1 MNLLQRIYRAFV
13 PEQVPM
19 REAQGVSIDA
29 DEEGWRKLSGDAGR
43 DLSPLKQERQRELAV
58 YLWATNPLAN
68 RLIELPVAYLL
79 AEGVKLKVPDAEAQE
94 WLDAFW
100 RDPINRMS
108 MKLPKK
114 VRELALYGEQCW
126 PVFVNSITG
135 HIRLGYLDPAQ
146 IEKVVTDPDNIEQPI
161 GIVARTT
168 RRGRTRRYRVIT
180 GGPEDVFTA
189 RTQEIRKT
197 FTDGDCFFFV
207 INDLSNATRGH
218 SDLLP
223 VIDWLDLYD
232 QALYG
237 EAERWDLL
245 RSFIWDVTLK
255 GATEE
260 TVKARAAEIDVP
272 TSGGVRVHNDA
283 EEWQA
288 VTPDIQAANGAEAS
302 RLFRNHILG
311 GLSIPEHWYGGGGDV
326 NRNTASSMDETTEKV
341 MAMRQQVWRYILEMV
356 GQYQVDMRLRCIL
369 GEAYDN
375 TDQDYQVTAEFPEI
389 ATKDT
394 TAYAAALQQVIIGA
408 GAAVTQGLLS
418 QESAVAIIVFV
429 SGRLGVAIDGEEEL
443 RRVRAAG
450 FSPDDY
456 RLNLG
461 ADLDGMAAD
470 AAQPAAPPVAPA
482 EAPAPE
488 PAAPAAA
495 PATTLEA
502 DAAVPELSLNGAQ
515 VTAMLQTV
523 AQVVAGQLPRETAVA
538 ILETAFNIPHEKAE
552 KVLGTVGQGFQPAPP
567 PEAGAVV

>member
-1 MNLLQRIYRAFV
+1 M
-13 PEQVPM
+13 
-19 REAQGVSIDA
+19 SIDA
-29 DEEGWRKLSGDAGR
+29 DEAGWRKLSGDAGR
-43 DLSPLKQERQRELAV
+43 DLSPLTQSRQLELAA

-79 AEGVKLKVPDAEAQE
+79 AEGVGLKVPDEEAQA

-135 HIRLGYLDPAQ
+135 HMRLGYLDPAQ

-168 RRGRTRRYRVIT
+168 RKGRTRRYRVIT
-180 GGPEDVFTA
+180 GGPENVFTA

-197 FTDGDCFFFV
+197 FNDGDCFFFV
-207 INDLSNATRGH
+207 VNDLSNATRGH

-237 EAERWDLL
+237 EAERWDYL

-283 EEWQA
+283 EEWAA
-288 VTPDIQAANGAEAS
+288 VTPDIQAASGAENS

-311 GLSIPEHWYGGGGDV
+311 GMSIPEHWYGGGGDV

-341 MAMRQQVWRYILEMV
+341 MAMRQQVWRHILEMV
-356 GQYQVDMRLRCIL
+356 GQYQVNMRLRCIF
-369 GEAYDN
+369 GEDYDN
-375 TDQDYQVTAEFPEI
+375 TDPNYQVQAEFPEI

-394 TAYAAALQQVIIGA
+394 TAYASALQQVIIGC

-418 QESAVAIIVFV
+418 QESAVAIVVFCA
-429 SGRLGVAIDGEEEL
+429 GRLGVTIDATEEL
-443 RRVRAAG
+443 ARIRASG
-450 FSPDDY
+450 FSPEDY
-456 RLNLG
+456 RF
-461 ADLDGMAAD
+461 DLDAELAAGAVD
-470 AAQPAAPPVAPA
+470 GGHADEPTPAPAAPVTV
-482 EAPAPE
+482 PE
-488 PAAPAAA
+488 HFPAAA
-495 PATTLEA
+495 LDA

-515 VTAMLQTV
+515 VTAMLDTV
-523 AQVVAGQLPRETAVA
+523 ARVAAGQLPRDTAVA
-538 ILETAFNIPHEKAE
+538 ILETAFNIPHDKVE
-552 KVLGTVGQGFQPAPP
+552 KVLGTVGRGFVPAVQT
-567 PEAGAVV
+567 ESGGAA

>member
-1 MNLLQRIYRAFV
+1 MNIVERIYQAVTGSGAFK
-13 PEQVPM
+13 
-19 REAQGVSIDA
+19 EAHGVSIDA
-29 DEEGWRKLSGDAGR
+29 DEANWRKLSGDEGR
-43 DLSPLKQERQRELAV
+43 DLSPLTQSRQLELAA

-79 AEGVKLKVPDAEAQE
+79 AEGVQLKVADEEAQT

-135 HIRLGYLDPAQ
+135 HMRLGYLDPAQ

-180 GGPEDVFTA
+180 GGPESVFTA

-207 INDLSNATRGH
+207 VNDLSNATRGH

-260 TVKARAAEIDVP
+260 TVKARASEIDVP
-272 TSGGVRVHNDA
+272 TSGGVRVHNDSETWA
-283 EEWQA
+283 A

-311 GLSIPEHWYGGGGDV
+311 GMSIPEHWYGGGGDV

-341 MAMRQQVWRYILEMV
+341 MAMRQQVWKHILEMV
-356 GQYQVDMRLRCIL
+356 GQYQVNMRLQAIF
-369 GEAYDN
+369 GEDFDF
-375 TDQDYQVTAEFPEI
+375 TDPDYEVQAEFPEI

-394 TAYAAALQQVIIGA
+394 TAYASALQQVIIGA

-418 QESAVAIIVFV
+418 QESAVAIVVFCA
-429 SGRLGVAIDGEEEL
+429 GRLGVELDAEEEL
-443 RRVRAAG
+443 RRIAASG
-450 FSPDDY
+450 ISP
-456 RLNLG
+456 G
-461 ADLDGMAAD
+461 ADPYGMGGFAGMGNGGAA
-470 AAQPAAPPVAPA
+470 
-482 EAPAPE
+482 
-488 PAAPAAA
+488 
-495 PATTLEA
+495 
-502 DAAVPELSLNGAQ
+502 
-515 VTAMLQTV
+515 
-523 AQVVAGQLPRETAVA
+523 
-538 ILETAFNIPHEKAE
+538 
-552 KVLGTVGQGFQPAPP
+552 
-567 PEAGAVV
+567 

>member
-1 MNLLQRIYRAFV
+1 MNPFAWITNKLAPK
-13 PEQVPM
+13 PEQAPL
-19 REAQGVSIDA
+19 REARGVSLYR
-29 DEEGWRKLSGDAGR
+29 DEDGWRKLSGDAGR
-43 DLSPLKQERQRELAV
+43 DLSPITQSRQLELAA

-79 AEGVKLKVPDAEAQE
+79 AEGVQLKVGDEEAQA

-100 RDPINRMS
+100 RDPINRMD

-135 HIRLGYLDPAQ
+135 HMRLGYLDPAQ

-180 GGPEDVFTA
+180 GGPESVFTG

-207 INDLSNATRGH
+207 VNDLSNATRGH

-311 GLSIPEHWYGGGGDV
+311 GMSIPEHWYGGGGDV

-341 MAMRQQVWRYILEMV
+341 MAMRQQVWKHILEMV
-356 GQYQVDMRLRCIL
+356 GQYQVNMRLQAVF
-369 GEAYDN
+369 GEGFDF
-375 TDQDYQVTAEFPEI
+375 TDPDYEVQAEFPEI

-394 TAYAAALQQVIIGA
+394 TAYATALQQVIIGA
-408 GAAVTQGLLS
+408 GAAVAQGLLS
-418 QESAVAIIVFV
+418 QESAVAIIAFV
-429 SGRLGVAIDGEEEL
+429 ATRLGVPIDAAEEL
-443 RRVRAAG
+443 ERVRASG
-450 FSPDDY
+450 FSPEEY
-456 RLNLG
+456 RLDLEAEPAG
-461 ADLDGMAAD
+461 AAAD
-470 AAQPAAPPVAPA
+470 GDRAAELTP
-482 EAPAPE
+482 
-488 PAAPAAA
+488 APAAVPEQA
-495 PATTLEA
+495 PAALNT

-515 VTAMLQTV
+515 VTAMLDVV
-523 AQVVAGQLPRETAVA
+523 ARVVAGQLPRETAVA
-538 ILETAFNIPHEKAE
+538 ILETAFNIPHDKAE
-552 KVLGTVGQGFQPAPP
+552 KVLGTVGRGFVPAAP
-567 PEAGAVV
+567 PEAGSAV

>member
-1 MNLLQRIYRAFV
+1 MNIVKRVYQAITGTGAF
-13 PEQVPM
+13 
-19 REAQGVSIDA
+19 REALGVSIDRGE
-29 DEEGWRKLSGDAGR
+29 DGWRKLSGDAGR
-43 DLSPLKQERQRELAV
+43 DLSPITQSRQLELAA

-79 AEGVKLKVPDAEAQE
+79 AEGVALKVADEEAQA

-114 VRELALYGEQCW
+114 VRELAIYGEQCW

-135 HIRLGYLDPAQ
+135 HMRLGYLDPAQ

-168 RRGRTRRYRVIT
+168 RRGRIRRYRVIT
-180 GGPEDVFTA
+180 GGPENVFTA

-207 INDLSNATRGH
+207 VNDLSNATRGH

-311 GLSIPEHWYGGGGDV
+311 GMSLPEHWYGGGGDV

-341 MAMRQQVWRYILEMV
+341 MAMRQQVWKHILEMV
-356 GQYQVDMRLRCIL
+356 GQYQVNMRLQAIF
-369 GEAYDN
+369 GEGFDF
-375 TDQDYQVTAEFPEI
+375 TDPDYEVQAEFPEI

-394 TAYAAALQQVIIGA
+394 TAYASALQQVIIGA

-418 QESAVAIIVFV
+418 QESAVAIIAFV
-429 SGRLGVAIDGEEEL
+429 ATRLGVPIDAAEEL
-443 RRVRAAG
+443 ERVRASG
-450 FSPDDY
+450 FSPEDY
-456 RLNLG
+456 RL
-461 ADLDGMAAD
+461 DLDAELAAGAPAGVRTD
-470 AAQPAAPPVAPA
+470 ELTPTPAAPVAEPEQPPVAA
-482 EAPAPE
+482 
-488 PAAPAAA
+488 
-495 PATTLEA
+495 LGD

-515 VTAMLQTV
+515 VTAMLDVV
-523 AQVVAGQLPRETAVA
+523 ARVVAGQLPRETAVA
-538 ILETAFNIPHEKAE
+538 ILETAFNIPHDKAE
-552 KVLGTVGQGFQPAPP
+552 TVLGTVGRGFTPAAPS
-567 PEAGAVV
+567 EAGATA

>member
-1 MNLLQRIYRAFV
+1 MNIVKRIYQAITGTGTF
-13 PEQVPM
+13 

-29 DEEGWRKLSGDAGR
+29 DEAGWRKLSGDDGR
-43 DLSPLKQERQRELAV
+43 DLSPIAQARQRELAA

-79 AEGVKLKVPDAEAQE
+79 AEGVQLKVADEEAQA

-135 HIRLGYLDPAQ
+135 HMRLGYLDPAQ

-168 RRGRTRRYRVIT
+168 RRGTTRRYRVST

-283 EEWQA
+283 ETWEA
-288 VTPDIQAANGAEAS
+288 VTPDIQAGNGADAS

-311 GLSIPEHWYGGGGDV
+311 GMSLPEHWYGGGGDV

-341 MAMRQQVWRYILEMV
+341 MAMRQQVWKYILEMV
-356 GQYQVDMRLRCIL
+356 GQYQVNMRLQAIF
-369 GEAYDN
+369 GEGFDF
-375 TDQDYQVTAEFPEI
+375 TDPDYEVQAEFPEI

-394 TAYAAALQQVIIGA
+394 TAYASALQQVIIGA
-408 GAAVTQGLLS
+408 SAAVTQGLLS
-418 QESAVAIIVFV
+418 QESAVAIIAFV
-429 SGRLGVAIDGEEEL
+429 ATRLGVPINAAEEL
-443 RRVRAAG
+443 ERVREMGHSAE
-450 FSPDDY
+450 DY
-456 RLNLG
+456 RL
-461 ADLDGMAAD
+461 DLDMELAVGAAD
-470 AAQPAAPPVAPA
+470 GGQADDLESAQITPVVAP
-482 EAPAPE
+482 EQT
-488 PAAPAAA
+488 PAAA
-495 PATTLEA
+495 LDA

-515 VTAMLQTV
+515 VTAMLDTV
-523 AQVVAGQLPRETAVA
+523 ARVASGQLPRETAVA
-538 ILETAFNIPHEKAE
+538 ILETAFNIPHDKAE
-552 KVLGTVGQGFQPAPP
+552 KVLGTVGKGFIPAVPS
-567 PEAGAVV
+567 EAGTMA

>member
-1 MNLLQRIYRAFV
+1 MNPFKWIASKIA

-29 DEEGWRKLSGDAGR
+29 DEVGWRKLSGDSGR
-43 DLSPLKQERQRELAV
+43 DLSPLTQSRQLEIAA

-79 AEGVKLKVPDAEAQE
+79 AEGVTLKVGDAEAQA

-100 RDPINRMS
+100 RDPINRMN

-135 HIRLGYLDPAQ
+135 HMRLGYLDPAQ

-180 GGPEDVFTA
+180 GGPENVFTT

-207 INDLSNATRGH
+207 VNDLSNATRGH

-223 VIDWLDLYD
+223 VIDWLDAYD

-237 EAERWDLL
+237 ELERWDFL

-260 TVKARAAEIDVP
+260 TVKKRAAEIDVP
-272 TSGGVRVHNDA
+272 TGGGVRVHNDA
-283 EEWQA
+283 EAWDA
-288 VTPDIQAANGAEAS
+288 VTPDIQAANTSEAS
-302 RLFRNHILG
+302 RLIRNHILG

-341 MAMRQQVWRYILEMV
+341 MAMRQQVWKYILEMV
-356 GQYQVDMRLRCIL
+356 GQYQVNMRLQAIF
-369 GEAYDN
+369 GEGFDN
-375 TDQDYQVTAEFPEI
+375 VDPDFEVTAEFPEI

-394 TAYAAALQQVIIGA
+394 TAYASALQQVIIGA
-408 GAAVTQGLLS
+408 GAAVSQGLLS

-429 SGRLGVAIDGEEEL
+429 SGRLGVTIDAAEEL
-443 RRVRAAG
+443 GRVRASG
-450 FSPDDY
+450 FSPEDY
-456 RLNLG
+456 RLSAAG
-461 ADLDGMAAD
+461 SIDGD
-470 AAQPAAPPVAPA
+470 EGSVDILPPVQAAPV
-482 EAPAPE
+482 EE
-488 PAAPAAA
+488 VAPAAA
-495 PATTLEA
+495 LAA

-515 VTAMLQTV
+515 VTAMLDTV
-523 AQVVAGQLPRETAVA
+523 GRVVAGQLPREVAVA
-538 ILETAFNIPHEKAE
+538 ILETAFNIPHDKAE
-552 KVLGTVGQGFQPAPP
+552 KVLGTVGKGFTPVPVV
-567 PEAGAVV
+567 EAGLVA

>member
-1 MNLLQRIYRAFV
+1 MSFWKNILQALLLKDAK
-13 PEQVPM
+13 PEDYF

-29 DEEGWRKLSGDAGR
+29 DEAGWRKLSGDDGR
-43 DLSPLKQERQRELAV
+43 DLSPITQARQRELAA

-79 AEGVKLKVPDAEAQE
+79 AEGVQLKVADEEAQA

-135 HIRLGYLDPAQ
+135 HMRLGYLDPAQ

-168 RRGRTRRYRVIT
+168 RRGTTRRYRVIT
-180 GGPEDVFTA
+180 GGREDVFTA

-283 EEWQA
+283 ETWEA
-288 VTPDIQAANGAEAS
+288 VTPDIQAGNGAEAS

-311 GLSIPEHWYGGGGDV
+311 GMSLPEHWYGGGGDV

-341 MAMRQQVWRYILEMV
+341 MAMRQQVWKYILEMV
-356 GQYQVDMRLRCIL
+356 GQYQVNMRLQAIF
-369 GEAYDN
+369 GEGFDF
-375 TDQDYQVTAEFPEI
+375 TDPDYEVQAEFPEI

-394 TAYAAALQQVIIGA
+394 TAYASALQQVIIGA
-408 GAAVTQGLLS
+408 SAAVTQGLLS
-418 QESAVAIIVFV
+418 QESAVAIIAFV
-429 SGRLGVAIDGEEEL
+429 ATRLGVPIDAAEEL
-443 RRVRAAG
+443 ERVREMGHSAE
-450 FSPDDY
+450 DY
-456 RLNLG
+456 RL
-461 ADLDGMAAD
+461 DLDTDIAAD
-470 AAQPAAPPVAPA
+470 AADGGQADTFTTPSIPVPPA
-482 EAPAPE
+482 
-488 PAAPAAA
+488 
-495 PATTLEA
+495 LES

-515 VTAMLQTV
+515 VTAMLDTV
-523 AQVVAGQLPRETAVA
+523 ARVASGQLPRETAVA
-538 ILETAFNIPHEKAE
+538 ILETAFNIPHDKAE
-552 KVLGTVGQGFQPAPP
+552 KVLGTVGKGFIPAVPS
-567 PEAGAVV
+567 EAGTTA

>member
-1 MNLLQRIYRAFV
+1 MNIVKRICQAITGTGAF
-13 PEQVPM
+13 
-19 REAQGVSIDA
+19 REALGVSIDA
-29 DEEGWRKLSGDAGR
+29 DEAGWRKLSGDDGR
-43 DLSPLKQERQRELAV
+43 DLSPITQRRQLELAA

-79 AEGVKLKVPDAEAQE
+79 AEGVGLKVADKEAQT

-135 HIRLGYLDPAQ
+135 HMRLGYLDPAQ

-168 RRGRTRRYRVIT
+168 RRGRTMRYRVIT
-180 GGPEDVFTA
+180 GGPESVFTA
-189 RTQEIRKT
+189 RTQEIRTT
-197 FTDGDCFFFV
+197 FTDGDCFYFV
-207 INDLSNATRGH
+207 VNDLSNATRGH

-237 EAERWDLL
+237 EAERWDSL
-245 RSFIWDVTLK
+245 RAFIWDVTLK

-260 TVKARAAEIDVP
+260 TVKARAAQIEVP

-283 EEWQA
+283 EEWNA
-288 VTPDIQAANGAEAS
+288 VTPDIQAANGSEAS

-311 GLSIPEHWYGGGGDV
+311 GMSIPEHWYGGGGDV

-341 MAMRQQVWRYILEMV
+341 MAMRQQVWKYILEMV
-356 GQYQVDMRLRCIL
+356 GQYQVNMRLQAIF
-369 GEAYDN
+369 GEGFDF
-375 TDQDYQVTAEFPEI
+375 TDPDYEVQAEFPEI

-394 TAYAAALQQVIIGA
+394 TAYAGALQQVIIGA

-418 QESAVAIIVFV
+418 QESTVAIIAFV
-429 SGRLGVAIDGEEEL
+429 ATRLGVPIDAAEEL
-443 RRVRAAG
+443 ERVRASG
-450 FSPDDY
+450 FSPEDY
-456 RLNLG
+456 RLDYQGDG
-461 ADLDGMAAD
+461 ADHAA
-470 AAQPAAPPVAPA
+470 AVLVEEPASLQSTPAA
-482 EAPAPE
+482 EAPA
-488 PAAPAAA
+488 
-495 PATTLEA
+495 LDA

-515 VTAMLQTV
+515 VTAMLDTV
-523 AQVVAGQLPRETAVA
+523 TRVAAGQLPRETAVA
-538 ILETAFNIPHEKAE
+538 ILETAFNIPHGKAE
-552 KVLGTVGQGFQPAPP
+552 KVLGTVGKSFVPAAPP
-567 PEAGAVV
+567 ETGATA